1 MGNPGRRLR
10 FHKGFQFD
18 LACDHFHNVF
28 DILAVLLLLQLFCF
42 FQHKFIETGAREPS
56 GVFTG
61 QLFRV
66 QKRLVQ
72 LLDLFRFALG
82 FGTSHAKCLGFS
94 GRGRRYLLFGFF
106 FLASGFDLFGRGAK
120 MPLDFAFFLLRRAFP
135 EDILVLRIRLGKI
148 VEAESLREFQ
158 VATAFRIALDGQ
170 VNAPFNFR
178 GRTFSAT
185 AEVLIVLHLE
195 LSNIFFECSQVF
207 VDGGHTRGKT
217 SNHNAKRVEENRQ
230 PNESTTILMRYGARG
245 WLARSR
251 QEEKSR
257 ARHCPAVCRVLKCS
271 DGSAWKENSFSGAGR
286 ILARSLQQVIN
297 ATGVILHTNL
307 GRAPLP
313 ETVVDEYRRSA
324 TQYSN
329 LEYDLEAGARGKR
342 DVHTAEL
349 LMRLTGAEAAIVVN
363 NCAAAVLVA
372 LAALARGGE
381 VIVSRGELIEIGDG
395 FRIPEIMEESGAILR
410 EVGTTNRTRLA
421 DYENAINE
429 KTRALLRVHP
439 STFKHTGLTET
450 TSLEEL
456 VSLSQRSGL
465 PLVEDLGSGCLVD
478 LSEYGVSEPTVRQSI
493 DSGVSLVML
502 TRDQLLRG
510 PQAGV
515 IAGKRELIARVR
527 RYPLFRALRVD
538 KLTIAALEATL
549 GAYLRAAWDEIPT
562 MRMIRMTPQEL
573 KRRAENFIRE
583 LRPELPLDEVE
594 IEIADG
600 ASLAGGGSTPSQS
613 LPTKIIRIASA
624 RYSATKLEQRLRRA
638 PAGVSVIARVEDDRL
653 ILDLRTV
660 FPEQEPLLVKTLA
673 AALH

>member
-1 MGNPGRRLR
+1 MEARGKKTVSAEQAELLRQIPSVDELLAQPRLAALSKR
-10 FHKGFQFD
+10 TD
-18 LACDHFHNVF
+18 RNLVVEVAR
-28 DILAVLLLLQLFCF
+28 AVLADLR
-42 FQHKFIETGAREPS
+42 ARIA
-56 GVFTG
+56 GDANWT
-61 QLFRV
+61 
-66 QKRLVQ
+66 
-72 LLDLFRFALG
+72 ALG
-82 FGTSHAKCLGFS
+82 VSA
-94 GRGRRYLLFGFF
+94 
-106 FLASGFDLFGRGAK
+106 AS
-120 MPLDFAFFLLRRAFP
+120 
-135 EDILVLRIRLGKI
+135 
-148 VEAESLREFQ
+148 
-158 VATAFRIALDGQ
+158 
-170 VNAPFNFR
+170 
-178 GRTFSAT
+178 
-185 AEVLIVLHLE
+185 
-195 LSNIFFECSQVF
+195 
-207 VDGGHTRGKT
+207 
-217 SNHNAKRVEENRQ
+217 VEELIS
-230 PNESTTILMRYGARG
+230 NEV
-245 WLARSR
+245 
-251 QEEKSR
+251 E
-257 ARHCPAVCRVLKCS
+257 
-271 DGSAWKENSFSGAGR
+271 R
-286 ILARSLQQVIN
+286 ILSRSLQPVIN

-313 ETVVDEYRRSA
+313 ETVVDEFRRSA

-429 KTRALLRVHP
+429 KTRVLLRVHP
-439 STFKHTGLTET
+439 SNFKVTGFTDKP
-450 TSLEEL
+450 SLEEL
-456 VSLSQRSGL
+456 VSLSQRSCL

-478 LSEYGVSEPTVRQSI
+478 LSEYGVSEPTVKQSI
-493 DSGVSLVML
+493 EAGISVVMFSG
-502 TRDQLLRG
+502 DKLLGG
-510 PQAGV
+510 PQAGI
-515 IAGKRELIARVR
+515 IAGKKELIARVR

-562 MRMIRMTPQEL
+562 MRMIRMTPQQL

-594 IEIADG
+594 IEIKDG
-600 ASLAGGGSTPSQS
+600 TSLAGGGSTPSQS

-660 FPEQEPLLVKTLA
+660 FPEQEPPLIKTLA
-673 AALH
+673 GALH